1 MLPVQ
6 IFIWADLPERAFSS
20 ARPRRRSSFC
30 SFSCSCM
37 NGAAILL
44 RKRFERRW

>member
-6 IFIWADLPERAFSS
+6 IFLWADLPERAFKAKTS
-20 ARPRRRSSFC
+20 
-30 SFSCSCM
+30 
-37 NGAAILL
+37 AAIIVLLVFLFVMNAVAIYL